1 MRRLA
6 VLGTIAVAL
15 AVAGP
20 AAAQTVPRHVHSITT
35 PAGTHEFG
43 AGVSHHAPCVAFVN
57 LHMNVHLG
65 AFGPN
70 PNGVS
75 IQLIPGVPACEM

>member
-1 MRRLA
+1 MRRFA
-6 VLGTIAVAL
+6 VFGTIAAAL

-20 AAAQTVPRHVHSITT
+20 AAAQTVPRRVHSITT
-35 PAGTHEFG
+35 AGTHELG
-43 AGVSHHAPCVAFVN
+43 AGVSHQAPCVAFVN